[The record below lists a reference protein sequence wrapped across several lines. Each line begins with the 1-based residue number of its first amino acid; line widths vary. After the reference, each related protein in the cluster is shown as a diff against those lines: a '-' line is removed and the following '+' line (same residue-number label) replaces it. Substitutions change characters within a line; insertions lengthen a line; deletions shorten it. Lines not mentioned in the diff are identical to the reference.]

1 MRPRLPRPPRLPTQN
16 CELSLD
22 RSSRPTWQP
31 ERGAR
36 HTMRENDTM
45 TTDLTQMSPEEL
57 QDVLDEQ
64 RRLHT
69 ELVAQ
74 ELNLNI
80 TRGKPAPEQLD
91 LNRHMLDMDVPTKSA
106 DGTDV
111 RNYGGN
117 RGLVDIRQIF
127 AELLNVDLEDIIAG
141 DNSSLALMH
150 DFLTFAMLHKLPGA
164 KGRWADQQIKFI
176 APVPGY
182 DRHFTLCEHL
192 GVEMLP
198 IELGEHGPD
207 MDEVERL
214 AADPQVKGMWVVP
227 MYANPNGAIYDERTV
242 RALVSMPTA
251 PDFRI
256 WWDNAYALHHLTD
269 TEHPA
274 LPVLQWAEEAGNP
287 DRVFELA
294 STSKITFA
302 GDGVSFLAS
311 SKANLDWYL
320 GHAAVR
326 SIGPD
331 KVNQL
336 RHAQYLRDAEGVRKL
351 MRAHREILAPKFAV
365 VNEVL
370 THRLGGRGVA
380 SWTHP
385 TGGYFITLDVM
396 DGTASRVV
404 ALAKEA
410 GIALTP
416 AGASHPLHRDP
427 HDRTIRLAPS
437 FPGMDELRA
446 AMEGVSTCVLLAA
459 SEKLLKG

>member
-1 MRPRLPRPPRLPTQN
+1 
-16 CELSLD
+16 
-22 RSSRPTWQP
+22 
-31 ERGAR
+31 
-36 HTMRENDTM
+36 M
-45 TTDLTQMSPEEL
+45 TTPLIDLSHDDL
-57 QDVLDEQ
+57 SA
-64 RRLHT
+64 LHQQLSS
-69 ELVAQ
+69 EHADLVARGVC
-74 ELNLNI
+74 LNI
-80 TRGKPAPEQLD
+80 TRGKPSPAQLD
-91 LNRHMLDMDVPTKSA
+91 LNADLLTIDVSSHA
-106 DGTDV
+106 EDGRDV

-117 RGLVDIRQIF
+117 RGLPEIRRIF
-127 AELLNVDLEDIIAG
+127 GELLGVDGIAG
-141 DNSSLALMH
+141 QKPWSGQNV
-150 DFLTFAMLHKLPGA
+150 
-164 KGRWADQQIKFI
+164 KFI

-182 DRHFTLCEHL
+182 DRHFAICEHL
-192 GVEMLP
+192 GIDMIPV
-198 IELGEHGPD
+198 ELGEHGPD
-207 MDEVERL
+207 VDEGAKL
-214 AADPQVKGMWVVP
+214 AAEPLVKGMWVVP

-287 DRVFELA
+287 DRVFEPA

-326 SIGPD
+326 SIGP
-331 KVNQL
+331 
-336 RHAQYLRDAEGVRKL
+336 DAEGVRKL

-427 HDRTIRLAPS
+427 HDRTNRLAPS

>member
-1 MRPRLPRPPRLPTQN
+1 
-16 CELSLD
+16 
-22 RSSRPTWQP
+22 
-31 ERGAR
+31 
-36 HTMRENDTM
+36 M
-45 TTDLTQMSPEEL
+45 TTPLIDLSHDDL
-57 QDVLDEQ
+57 SVLHQQLSSEHAD
-64 RRLHT
+64 
-69 ELVAQ
+69 LVARGVC
-74 ELNLNI
+74 LNI
-80 TRGKPAPEQLD
+80 TRGKPSPTQLD
-91 LNRHMLDMDVPTKSA
+91 LNADLLTIDVPSHA
-106 DGTDV
+106 EDGRDV

-117 RGLVDIRQIF
+117 RGLPEIRRIF
-127 AELLNVDLEDIIAG
+127 GELLGVDVDHIIAA
-141 DNSSLALMH
+141 DNSSLSIMH
-150 DFLTFAMLHKLPGA
+150 DLAMFAFVHGIAGQKPWSG
-164 KGRWADQQIKFI
+164 QNVKFI

-182 DRHFTLCEHL
+182 DRHFAICEHL
-192 GVEMLP
+192 GIDMIPV
-198 IELGEHGPD
+198 ELGEHGPD
-207 MDEVERL
+207 VDEVAKL
-214 AADPQVKGMWVVP
+214 AADPSVKGMWVVP
-227 MYANPNGAIYDERTV
+227 MYANPNGAIYDECTV
-242 RALVSMPTA
+242 RALVSMPAA

-269 TEHPA
+269 TERPA
-274 LPVLQWAEEAGNP
+274 LPVLHWAEEAGNP

-311 SKANLDWYL
+311 STANLDWYL
-320 GHAAVR
+320 GHAAIR

-365 VNEVL
+365 VNEIL

-437 FPGMDELRA
+437 FPGVDELRA
-446 AMEGVSTCVLLAA
+446 AIEGVSTCVLLAA
-459 SEKLLKG
+459 SEKLLKGGPQDRAAEMAAVNHPMDGWPEVL

>member
-1 MRPRLPRPPRLPTQN
+1 M
-16 CELSLD
+16 
-22 RSSRPTWQP
+22 
-31 ERGAR
+31 
-36 HTMRENDTM
+36 
-45 TTDLTQMSPEEL
+45 
-57 QDVLDEQ
+57 
-64 RRLHT
+64 
-69 ELVAQ
+69 
-74 ELNLNI
+74 
-80 TRGKPAPEQLD
+80 
-91 LNRHMLDMDVPTKSA
+91 
-106 DGTDV
+106 
-111 RNYGGN
+111 
-117 RGLVDIRQIF
+117 
-127 AELLNVDLEDIIAG
+127 
-141 DNSSLALMH
+141 
-150 DFLTFAMLHKLPGA
+150 
-164 KGRWADQQIKFI
+164 
-176 APVPGY
+176 
-182 DRHFTLCEHL
+182 
-192 GVEMLP
+192 
-198 IELGEHGPD
+198 
-207 MDEVERL
+207 
-214 AADPQVKGMWVVP
+214 
-227 MYANPNGAIYDERTV
+227 
-242 RALVSMPTA
+242 
-251 PDFRI
+251 
-256 WWDNAYALHHLTD
+256 
-269 TEHPA
+269 
-274 LPVLQWAEEAGNP
+274 
-287 DRVFELA
+287 
-294 STSKITFA
+294 SKITFA

>member
-1 MRPRLPRPPRLPTQN
+1 M
-16 CELSLD
+16 
-22 RSSRPTWQP
+22 
-31 ERGAR
+31 
-36 HTMRENDTM
+36 H
-45 TTDLTQMSPEEL
+45 SPGFGI
-57 QDVLDEQ
+57 
-64 RRLHT
+64 H
-69 ELVAQ
+69 A
-74 ELNLNI
+74 
-80 TRGKPAPEQLD
+80 G
-91 LNRHMLDMDVPTKSA
+91 SA
-106 DGTDV
+106 
-111 RNYGGN
+111 
-117 RGLVDIRQIF
+117 
-127 AELLNVDLEDIIAG
+127 
-141 DNSSLALMH
+141 
-150 DFLTFAMLHKLPGA
+150 
-164 KGRWADQQIKFI
+164 
-176 APVPGY
+176 
-182 DRHFTLCEHL
+182 
-192 GVEMLP
+192 
-198 IELGEHGPD
+198 
-207 MDEVERL
+207 
-214 AADPQVKGMWVVP
+214 
-227 MYANPNGAIYDERTV
+227 
-242 RALVSMPTA
+242 
-251 PDFRI
+251 DFRI

-269 TEHPA
+269 TERPA
-274 LPVLQWAEEAGNP
+274 LPVLHWAEEAGNP

-320 GHAAVR
+320 GHAAIR

-365 VNEVL
+365 VNEIL

-437 FPGMDELRA
+437 FPGVDELRA
-446 AMEGVSTCVLLAA
+446 AIEGVSTCVLLAA
-459 SEKLLKG
+459 SEKLLKGGPQDRAAEMAAVNHPMDGWPEVL